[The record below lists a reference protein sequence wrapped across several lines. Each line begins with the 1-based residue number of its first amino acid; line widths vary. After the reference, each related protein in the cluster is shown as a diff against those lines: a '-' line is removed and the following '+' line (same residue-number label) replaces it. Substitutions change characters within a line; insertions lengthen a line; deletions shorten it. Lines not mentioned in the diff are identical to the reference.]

1 MVQQY
6 PKWQGGFE
14 IEGLKKRSSGSN
26 LFLYAMS
33 YSAFVLA
40 VYLIVK
46 AVVIT

>member
-1 MVQQY
+1 MIQQY
-6 PKWQGGFE
+6 PKWQGGFK
-14 IEGLKKRSSGSN
+14 IEGLKRRSGSH

>member
-1 MVQQY
+1 MIQQY

-14 IEGLKKRSSGSN
+14 IEGLKRRSGSN

-33 YSAFVLA
+33 YSAFVLV

>member
-1 MVQQY
+1 MIQQY

-14 IEGLKKRSSGSN
+14 IEGLKRRGGSN